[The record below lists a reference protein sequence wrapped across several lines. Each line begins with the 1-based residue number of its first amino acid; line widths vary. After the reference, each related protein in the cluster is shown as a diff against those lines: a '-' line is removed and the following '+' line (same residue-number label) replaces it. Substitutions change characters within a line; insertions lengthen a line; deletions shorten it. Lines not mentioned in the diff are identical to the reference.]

1 MSKTNDP
8 NRLITL
14 AIHTYDQAVTLKNEL
29 ERAGIEAVLHN
40 VNLEHPVVSSGVR
53 VRICEKDLPQAL
65 KVVEGASSSS
75 SRRSRLKS
83 HVVIPVDFSPFS
95 MKACKVGFE
104 YASKADCSVILL
116 HAFMSERYRFFMPFG
131 SDRYDNGERDD
142 EESVKAKAIEK
153 MKQFRSRVE
162 EEISKGNLCNVMF
175 QTKVVEGLPE
185 EKILECATDND
196 AKLIVMGTHGNNRHA
211 IASLGS
217 VTAEV
222 LDAGRFP
229 IFTIPKNLSLEDLS
243 SIHHVVFF
251 STLNQRD
258 ILSFD
263 MFSKL
268 MRVKGK
274 KVSIIPVVERKNR
287 AMAKKASKQFLQYCN
302 DHYPENEFTIEN
314 ISIEGDNLSA
324 FEQFVAEN
332 HVDLIAIPDKKK
344 SVFTRLFNPSIAH
357 RVLLQSE
364 LPMLVVPV

>member
-1 MSKTNDP
+1 MSKQNDP

-14 AIHTYDQAVTLKNEL
+14 AIHTYDYAVSLKNQL

-40 VNLEHPVVSSGVR
+40 VNLEEPVVSSGVR
-53 VRICEKDLPQAL
+53 VRIREKDLPMAL
-65 KVVEGASSSS
+65 KVVEGGNE
-75 SRRSRLKS
+75 SRKRGRIKS

-95 MKACKVGFE
+95 MKACKVGFQ
-104 YASKADCSVILL
+104 YASKAGATVILL
-116 HAFMSERYRFFMPFG
+116 HAYMSERYRFFAPFA
-131 SDRYDNGERDD
+131 SDRYDHGERMD
-142 EESVKAKAIEK
+142 EETVKAKAMEK
-153 MKQFRSRVE
+153 MKQFRSKVE
-162 EEISKGNLCNVMF
+162 EEIAKGNLDNVMF
-175 QTKVVEGLPE
+175 QTEVVEGLPE
-185 EKILECATDND
+185 EKILECASTND
-196 AKLIVMGTHGNNRHA
+196 AKLIVMGTHGSNRHA

-222 LDAGRFP
+222 LDAGKFP
-229 IFTIPKNLSLEDLS
+229 IFTIPKNLSIDGLS
-243 SIHHVVFF
+243 SIQHIVFF

-263 MFSKL
+263 VFSKL

-314 ISIEGDNLSA
+314 ISVEGDNLTE
-324 FEQFVAEN
+324 FENFILEN
-332 HVDLIAIPDKKK
+332 PVDLIAIPDKKK
-344 SVFTRLFNPSIAH
+344 SIFTRLFNPSIAH

-364 LPMLVVPV
+364 IPMLVVPV